1 MTDFTSTPFLR
12 QFKKDC
18 EELHA
23 KLARDKAVAETD
35 ANAPGDTNLV
45 SGASAEPTPRDS
57 SESTTGG
64 AAPGHTT
71 MEERGR

>member
-35 ANAPGDTNLV
+35 RTAPENAGLLGGVP
-45 SGASAEPTPRDS
+45 SAPD
-57 SESTTGG
+57 
-64 AAPGHTT
+64 HTT
-71 MEERGR
+71 MEERA